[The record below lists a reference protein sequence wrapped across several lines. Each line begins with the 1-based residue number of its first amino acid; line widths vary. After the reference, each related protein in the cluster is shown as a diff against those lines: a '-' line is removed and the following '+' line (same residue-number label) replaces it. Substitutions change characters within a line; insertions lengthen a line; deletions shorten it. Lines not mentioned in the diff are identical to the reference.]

1 MVADGDASSP
11 EPVAP
16 VAPGLAVGR
25 RLRVPKMAELVAAHL
40 RRQIIRGELSAGDAL
55 PSEAALMEQF
65 QVSRPTLRE
74 AFRVLESESLI
85 SVRRGAHGG
94 ARVQVPD
101 ADVAARYAGFILEHR
116 GTTLEDVYDARLV
129 LEPPCVALLA
139 ERRTDEDVVRLKA
152 ALKAHDDVSGD
163 HDLTIRTHTAFHT
176 LLIEM
181 TRNQTLQVLIGMI
194 DHIIALA
201 NWSHIAAD
209 AGTPQHLRA
218 IRRGLRAHH
227 LAVEHIE
234 ARDAVAAEAIWRKH
248 LEEAREYLLRADFR
262 TVLDLMD

>member
-1 MVADGDASSP
+1 MTAEDSAGNGAGSP
-11 EPVAP
+11 
-16 VAPGLAVGR
+16 VGR
-25 RLRVPKMAELVAAHL
+25 QLRVPKMAELVAGHL
-40 RRQIIRGELSAGDAL
+40 RRQIIRGELAAGDAL

-101 ADVAARYAGFILEHR
+101 ADVAARYAGFILEYR

-139 ERRTDEDVVRLKA
+139 ERRTEQDVARLRE
-152 ALKAHDDVSGD
+152 ALTAHDAVRDD
-163 HDLTIRTHTAFHT
+163 HDRTIRTHMAFHT
-176 LLIEM
+176 LLTEL

-201 NWSHIAAD
+201 NWSHVSSD
-209 AGTPQHLRA
+209 AGTPAHLRA

-227 LAVEHIE
+227 LVVDYIE
-234 ARDAVAAEAIWRKH
+234 ARDAVAAEALWRKH
-248 LEEAREYLLRADFR
+248 LEEARDYLLRADVR
-262 TVLDLMD
+262 TVLDLLG

>member
-1 MVADGDASSP
+1 MAAGGDASSP

-65 QVSRPTLRE
+65 
-74 AFRVLESESLI
+74 
-85 SVRRGAHGG
+85 
-94 ARVQVPD
+94 
-101 ADVAARYAGFILEHR
+101 
-116 GTTLEDVYDARLV
+116 YDARLV